1 MSARPLS
8 RIVLMAALMAGFI
21 GGCSNR
27 DVESFFY
34 VGGKI
39 AYDSFK
45 VSNQLPK

>member
-1 MSARPLS
+1 MSAHSLARN
-8 RIVLMAALMAGFI
+8 VLMAALMAGFV
-21 GGCSNR
+21 GGCSSR
-27 DVESFFY
+27 DVERFLH